1 MKRAVGCWKKNPK
14 EQAMP
19 LIQKNFPPLP
29 AWCELERYEI
39 VALAPGASHRFLPA
53 GRKQKLIVGQ
63 GRCRI
68 AYRGQTLLAGE
79 GANLDLPADD
89 GSFEVIETLDNAVLV
104 YLAGRWGDEVGGS
117 GLFSVRTS
125 DAPQDR
131 GDRVTYPKETN
142 FDRHYH
148 DMDEYWIV
156 FQGRGVAVSE
166 GEHYE
171 VGPGDCIATG
181 MGHHHDFPL
190 VIEPVKAVFFETTME
205 GEKRRGHLWEHT
217 HGKAQPRRDRV

>member
-1 MKRAVGCWKKNPK
+1 
-14 EQAMP
+14 MP
-19 LIQKNFPPLP
+19 LIQKNSPSMP

-39 VALAPGASHRFLPA
+39 VALAPGANYRFAAA
-53 GRKQKLIVGQ
+53 GRKQKLIVGR
-63 GRCRI
+63 GHCRV
-68 AYRGQTLLAGE
+68 AYGGQALLAEE
-79 GANLDLPADD
+79 GTNLDLSADD
-89 GSFEVIETLDNAVLV
+89 GSFEVTETLDDAVLV

-117 GLFSVRTS
+117 GLFSVCKS
-125 DAPQDR
+125 DAPQNG
-131 GDRVTYPKETN
+131 GDPVTYAKETN

-156 FQGRGVAVSE
+156 FQGWGVAVSE

-190 VIEPVKAVFFETTME
+190 VFEPVRAVFFETTME
-205 GEKRRGHLWEHT
+205 GRKRRGHLWEHT
-217 HGKAQPRRDRV
+217 HGTAQPKLDRV